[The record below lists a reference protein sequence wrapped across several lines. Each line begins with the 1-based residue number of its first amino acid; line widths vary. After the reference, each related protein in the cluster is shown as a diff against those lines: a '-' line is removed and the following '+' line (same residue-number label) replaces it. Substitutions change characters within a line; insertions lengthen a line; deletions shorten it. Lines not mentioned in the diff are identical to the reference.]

1 MRGLAFFRRLPRWA
15 RRLWYAVL
23 LVTAVELA
31 LLIAALIWAP
41 GWIWL
46 ASEVF
51 SFSAWPLGAGL
62 AVVEL
67 ALEHQGTG
75 RELATAV
82 QEDLAVVVLVGSY
95 TSRRRRPAAAAVTA
109 APPSSREP
117 SAGEPAARP
126 ASQPAE
132 GIEIAAARSAAR
144 LLAQAARRPE
154 GQAAMRRTGR
164 LARAVRAAA
173 RPPEGEGGGERPG
186 S

>member
-51 SFSAWPLGAGL
+51 SFSAWPLGAG
-62 AVVEL
+62 
-67 ALEHQGTG
+67 
-75 RELATAV
+75 
-82 QEDLAVVVLVGSY
+82 LAVVVLVGSY

-154 GQAAMRRTGR
+154 GQA
-164 LARAVRAAA
+164 
-173 RPPEGEGGGERPG
+173 
-186 S
+186 

>member
-62 AVVEL
+62 AVV
-67 ALEHQGTG
+67 
-75 RELATAV
+75 
-82 QEDLAVVVLVGSY
+82 VLVGSY

-144 LLAQAARRPE
+144 LLAQA
-154 GQAAMRRTGR
+154 
-164 LARAVRAAA
+164 
-173 RPPEGEGGGERPG
+173 
-186 S
+186 

>member
-15 RRLWYAVL
+15 RRLWYAIL

-31 LLIAALIWAP
+31 LLVAALVWAP

-62 AVVEL
+62 AVV
-67 ALEHQGTG
+67 
-75 RELATAV
+75 
-82 QEDLAVVVLVGSY
+82 VVVGSY
-95 TSRRRRPAAAAVTA
+95 MSRRRAPASAPEPPGSPPEPREPAPRPASKPTEGIEVTA
-109 APPSSREP
+109 AR
-117 SAGEPAARP
+117 G
-126 ASQPAE
+126 
-132 GIEIAAARSAAR
+132 AAR
-144 LLAQAARRPE
+144 LLAQAAQRPQ
-154 GQAAMRRTGR
+154 GQAAIRRTGR

-173 RPPEGEGGGERPG
+173 RPPEEEAGGDRPR